1 MSAQSEGTLRPA
13 AGPAS
18 YVRWRIVALLALA
31 SFVAYL
37 LRQNMSV
44 AGQQMMTDLGLTQV
58 QLGIVLAAFAW
69 GYAIFQLPGGI
80 FGQWLGGRRG
90 IALIAVLW
98 GVLNMLVGL
107 VPVAAS
113 PVVII
118 ASLGALRFLMGA
130 AQAPFFPIMSGLTI
144 ARWFPVTGWALPNG
158 VTNAGLTFGSA
169 ATGPVIAWLTVVVGW
184 RGSFVLTGPLAFA
197 VAALWWW
204 YSRDRPEQH
213 RSVTQRELA
222 HINAGRP
229 DTADGTREPFDWRR
243 VLANRDVLLITLS
256 YFFSNYL
263 FYFFFNWLYIYLV
276 DVRKFTLLAG
286 GVFAA
291 APWIAGAAGAVAG
304 GAFCDRLSRLYG
316 TIWGCRLVS
325 MIGLVLA
332 GAFVLAAGAAASP
345 YVAVVLLAL
354 CLASQQ
360 FTDSAAWAATA
371 LVGGRQA
378 SAACG
383 VLNTGGNVVGGIGAL
398 LVPITARELGWP
410 AALGTAALCALLGA
424 VVWIWIRAAPPS
436 EDPLGASS

>member
-1 MSAQSEGTLRPA
+1 M
-13 AGPAS
+13 
-18 YVRWRIVALLALA
+18 LLALA
-31 SFVAYL
+31 GFAAYL

-44 AGQQMMTDLGLTQV
+44 AGQQVMTDLGLTQV

-80 FGQWLGGRRG
+80 LGQRLGGRLG
-90 IALIAVLW
+90 LALIAVLW
-98 GVLNMLVGL
+98 GVLNMLIGL
-107 VPVAAS
+107 VPRGAS

-118 ASLGALRFLMGA
+118 ASLVVLRFLMGA
-130 AQAPFFPIMSGLTI
+130 AQAPLFPIMGGLSI

-158 VTNAGLTFGSA
+158 LTNAGLTFGSA
-169 ATGPVIAWLTVVVGW
+169 ATGPLIAWLTAVLGW
-184 RGSFVLTGPLAFA
+184 RGSFVVTGPLAFG
-197 VAALWWW
+197 VAGLWWW

-213 RSVTQRELA
+213 RGVSPSELA

-229 DTADGTREPFDWRR
+229 DTADGTGEPFDWRR
-243 VLANRDVLLITLS
+243 VLGNRDVLLITLS

-286 GVFAA
+286 GAFAA
-291 APWIAGAAGAVAG
+291 APWIAGAGGAVVG
-304 GAFCDRLSRLYG
+304 GALCDRLSRRYG

-325 MIGLVLA
+325 MVGLTLA
-332 GAFVLAAGAAASP
+332 GAFIVAAGAAASP

-360 FTDSAAWAATA
+360 LTDSAAWAATA
-371 LVGGRQA
+371 LVGGRQS

-383 VLNTGGNVVGGIGAL
+383 VLNTGGNVVGGVGAL
-398 LVPITARELGWP
+398 LVPITARALGWP
-410 AALGTAALCALLGA
+410 VALGTAALCAILGA
-424 VVWIWIRAAPPS
+424 VVWIWIRAELPRAASALPPS
-436 EDPLGASS
+436 EDPFRASS

>member
-1 MSAQSEGTLRPA
+1 
-13 AGPAS
+13 
-18 YVRWRIVALLALA
+18 VRWRILALLAVA
-31 SFVAYL
+31 GFVAYL

-58 QLGIVLAAFAW
+58 QLGMVLAAFAW

-80 FGQWLGGRRG
+80 LGQRLGARRG
-90 IALIAVLW
+90 LALIAVLW
-98 GVLNMLVGL
+98 GVINLLVGL

-118 ASLGALRFLMGA
+118 ASLVVLRFLMGA
-130 AQAPFFPIMSGLTI
+130 AQAPLFPIVGGLSI

-158 VTNAGLTFGSA
+158 ASNAGLTFGSA
-169 ATGPVIAWLTVVVGW
+169 ATGPLIAWLTIVLGW
-184 RGSFVLTGPLAFA
+184 RGSFVVTGPLAFG
-197 VAALWWW
+197 VAGLWWW

-213 RSVTQRELA
+213 RGVTPGELA

-229 DTADGTREPFDWRR
+229 DTADGTGEPFDWRR
-243 VLANRDVLLITLS
+243 LLANRDLLLITVS
-256 YFFSNYL
+256 YLFSNYL

-286 GVFAA
+286 GAFAA

-304 GAFCDRLSRLYG
+304 GALCDRLSRRYG

-325 MIGLVLA
+325 MIGLLLA
-332 GAFVLAAGAAASP
+332 GVFIVAAGAAASP

-398 LVPITARELGWP
+398 LVPMTARALGWP

-424 VVWIWIRAAPPS
+424 VVWGWIRADLPRSPS
-436 EDPLGASS
+436 T